1 MSQSGSRSE
10 PPLELVVTE
19 EQPVRFAFAAPPAG
33 APEPPAKEDLL
44 TLADVLAVIVD
55 GKWLI
60 ALTAAVALAIG
71 VLYALLATPVYRTDV
86 LVQVEE
92 KSSGG
97 LDQLS
102 SLFSETSPMGA
113 EIEILRSRALVGSVV
128 DELNLD
134 VVVAPGYL
142 PVVGR
147 AIASWRAGPEPATA
161 LLGLSRNA
169 WGGERITVQH
179 LEVPP
184 DLEGEEL
191 TLVAGEQGRFTVEG
205 PERELLLSGEV
216 GRTSR
221 TGPGERDGVGV
232 FVAELV
238 ARPGTEFR
246 LLKRPRSATIADLR
260 QDLSIT
266 ETGKK
271 SGILKLEL
279 NGTDRKRAAAT
290 LDALTRAYLRQNV
303 ERKSAEAQKTL
314 EFLETQLPLLKANV
328 DAAESALNVHR
339 SRNGSVDLSLET
351 QGRLARAVEVEK
363 LLSELEVQRA
373 ELRQRFTE
381 SHPVLIAVR
390 QKMAQLQGE
399 RSTIEGKIKELPRAE
414 LEAARLTRDVKVAN
428 ELYVLLLNKAQE
440 LRVVKSGTI
449 GNVRIVDAAV
459 LPDTPVSPRKALSM
473 IGALV
478 LGVGLGVILAFARRA
493 LDRGVEDPDLIE
505 QRFGMG
511 VYASV
516 PHSRRQAELERSAR
530 RMKAKAVTMLAAA
543 DPSDV
548 AVESLRSLRTSLEFA
563 LVETPSRVIMIG
575 GPSPGV
581 GKSFVTLNLAGVLAD
596 TGKRIL
602 VVDGDMRKGRLHR
615 QFGFERSPGLSELI
629 SGSVSV
635 DEAVRPTLA
644 ENISLLPTGRVP
656 PNPSELLASE
666 RFRNAVAELSSRYD
680 LVLVDTAPI
689 LAVTDAM
696 LIGRVA
702 DMTLVVLRSGRHPM
716 REIALAVKR
725 LTQSGVRPHGF
736 VLNSVL
742 PRSGTFGS
750 KYTYHYQYDYK

>member
-1 MSQSGSRSE
+1 VSE
-10 PPLELVVTE
+10 ET
-19 EQPVRFAFAAPPAG
+19 PVRFAFGSAPPPAQ
-33 APEPPAKEDLL
+33 PPAKEDVS
-44 TLADVLAVIVD
+44 LADFLVVITE
-55 GKWLI
+55 GKWII
-60 ALTAAVALAIG
+60 ALTAAFTMALG

-92 KSSGG
+92 KSSGTG
-97 LDQLS
+97 LDAIS
-102 SLFSETSPMGA
+102 ALFSEASPTEA

-128 DELNLD
+128 DELQLD
-134 VVVAPGYL
+134 LSAAPRYF

-147 AIASWRAGPEPATA
+147 AIASRRAGPEAASA
-161 LLGLSRNA
+161 LLGLSRYA

-184 DLEGEEL
+184 ELEGQNL
-191 TLVAGEQGRFTVEG
+191 TLVAGEQGRFTIEG
-205 PERELLLSGEV
+205 PEREPLLTGEV

-221 TGPGERDGVGV
+221 SGPAEQGEMGV

-246 LLKRPRSATIADLR
+246 LVKRPRSAAVAALK
-260 QDLSIT
+260 QALSLS
-266 ETGKK
+266 EVGKK
-271 SGILKLEL
+271 TGIIRLEL
-279 NGTDRKRAAAT
+279 DGADRRLIGAT
-290 LDALTRAYLRQNV
+290 LDALARAYLRQNV

-314 EFLETQLPLLKANV
+314 EFLETQLPILKTNV
-328 DAAESALNVHR
+328 DAAESALNAHR

-363 LLSELEVQRA
+363 LLSGLEVQRA
-373 ELRQRFTE
+373 EMRQRFTE
-381 SHPVLIAVR
+381 NHPVLMAIK
-390 QKMAQLQGE
+390 QKVAQLQGE
-399 RSTIEGKIKELPRAE
+399 RSAIEAKIKELPRAE

-449 GNVRIVDAAV
+449 GNVRILDAAV
-459 LPDTPVSPRKALSM
+459 LPDVPVSPKKAASAV
-473 IGALV
+473 GAL
-478 LGVGLGVILAFARRA
+478 LFGLGLGVVLAFARRA

-505 QRFGMG
+505 QRLGIG

-516 PHSRRQAELERSAR
+516 PHSRTQTEVERNAR
-530 RMKAKAVTMLAAA
+530 RTKSKAVPILAAA
-543 DPSDV
+543 DPSDL

-563 LVETPSRVIMIG
+563 LVETPSRIIMIG

-581 GKSFVTLNLAGVLAD
+581 GKSFVSLNLASVLAD

-602 VVDGDMRKGRLHR
+602 VVDADMRKGRLHR
-615 QFGFERSPGLSELI
+615 NFGFDRSPGLSELI
-629 SGSVSV
+629 SGSASYE
-635 DEAVRPTLA
+635 DAVRPTLA
-644 ENISLLPTGRVP
+644 VNVSLLPTGRLP

-666 RFRNAVAELSSRYD
+666 RFRLVAAELSCRFD

-689 LAVTDAM
+689 LAVTDAT

-725 LTQSGVRPHGF
+725 LAQSGVRPHGF
-736 VLNSVL
+736 VLNWVL
-742 PRSGTFGS
+742 PRSGVLGS
-750 KYTYHYQYDYK
+750 KYSYHYQYNYK